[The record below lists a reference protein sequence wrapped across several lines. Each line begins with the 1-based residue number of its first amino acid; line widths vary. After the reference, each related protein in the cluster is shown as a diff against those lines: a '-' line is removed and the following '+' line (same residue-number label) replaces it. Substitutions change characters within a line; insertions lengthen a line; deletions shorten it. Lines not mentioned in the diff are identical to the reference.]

1 LVQGIFRACPIV
13 RDTSTVPCWL
23 SEHEGELYYLGIQTD
38 ISADFHP
45 PYLGHKV
52 VVEGRISEQPRSND
66 LDAPYPYRIR
76 IFTSHSS
83 EQINRYVKYE
93 ARRDMIDFAVRF
105 DMDIPSPA
113 DALVVMP
120 LSTFTQ
126 LIKTHYETHIEGR
139 GE

>member
-1 LVQGIFRACPIV
+1 MKRMYKVRAIKRFIIAHTGIPNV
-13 RDTSTVPCWL
+13 R
-23 SEHEGELYYLGIQTD
+23 
-38 ISADFHP
+38 
-45 PYLGHKV
+45 
-52 VVEGRISEQPRSND
+52 EQPRSND

>member
-1 LVQGIFRACPIV
+1 MLVLRMKRADKVRAIKRFLIANTGIP
-13 RDTSTVPCWL
+13 
-23 SEHEGELYYLGIQTD
+23 GI
-38 ISADFHP
+38 
-45 PYLGHKV
+45 
-52 VVEGRISEQPRSND
+52 REQPRSNE

-76 IFTSHSS
+76 VFTNHSN
-83 EQINRYVKYE
+83 EPINRYIKHE
-93 ARRDMIDFAVRF
+93 ARRDMIDFGVRF